1 MHNRP
6 LKIII
11 SGGGTGG
18 HIFPAI
24 AIAQAIQ
31 KLRPDT
37 EFLFVGANG
46 RMEMEKVPAAG
57 YKIVGLDI
65 SGLQRQLSVK
75 LLWWPVQVVLATMK
89 AKKIVKDFN
98 PDAAIGVGG
107 YASGPTLQAA
117 AGFGIPCLIHEQNSF
132 AGITNKLLKNKVSRI
147 CVAFDGMEKF
157 FPKESLMK
165 TGNPIRKEIL
175 NKDIDRAAAYSFFGL
190 DPAKK
195 TILVIGG
202 SLGARTINES
212 IFDKSE
218 HLEKEGVQVLWQT
231 GKWYYNIGKSAETE
245 AIKVHEFI
253 YRMDLAYA
261 IADVVISRAGA
272 ISIAEIAYLQKPVIL
287 VPSPNVAEDHQ
298 TKNAEALVKEDA
310 AILVTDAEAKNNL
323 VYIALGLIHDEAKKE
338 QMRRNILHF
347 SSPNAPEVIANE
359 VLKLT
364 QP

>member
-1 MHNRP
+1 M
-6 LKIII
+6 I

-24 AIAQAIQ
+24 AIAQALQ
-31 KLRPDT
+31 KMRPET

-46 RMEMEKVPAAG
+46 KMEMEKVPAAG

-65 SGLQRQLSVK
+65 SGLQRKLSLSLV
-75 LLWWPVQVVLATMK
+75 WWPFQVLLATIK
-89 AKKIVKDFN
+89 AKKIVKEFN
-98 PDAAIGVGG
+98 PAVTIGVGG

-117 AGFGIPCLIHEQNSF
+117 TQYGIPCLIHEQNSF

-147 CVAFDGMEKF
+147 CVAYDGMEKF
-157 FPKESLMK
+157 FPKKKLMK
-165 TGNPIRKEIL
+165 TGNPVRNEIL
-175 NKDIDRAAAYSFFGL
+175 NKSIDKAAAYHFFGL
-190 DPAKK
+190 NPAKK
-195 TILVIGG
+195 TLLIIGG

-212 IFDKSE
+212 IFEKIA
-218 HLEKEGVQVLWQT
+218 HIEKEGIQVLWQT
-231 GKWYYNIGKSAETE
+231 GKWFYEVGKSAETGTV
-245 AIKVHEFI
+245 KVYEFI

-310 AILVTDAEAKNNL
+310 AILVTDAEAKSNL
-323 VYIALGLIHDEAKKE
+323 VYIALGLLNDEAKKE
-338 QMRRNILHF
+338 QLRRNILHF
-347 SSPNAPEVIANE
+347 SAPNAPEVIANE
-359 VLKLT
+359 VLKLIES
-364 QP
+364 

>member
-1 MHNRP
+1 MP
-6 LKIII
+6 EKLKIMI

-24 AIAQAIQ
+24 AIAQALQ
-31 KLRPDT
+31 KLRPET

-46 RMEMEKVPAAG
+46 KMEMEKVPAAG

-65 SGLQRQLSVK
+65 SGLQRKLSLSLV
-75 LLWWPVQVVLATMK
+75 WWPFQVLLATMK
-89 AKKIVKDFN
+89 AKKIVKEFN
-98 PDAAIGVGG
+98 PAVTIGVGG

-117 AGFGIPCLIHEQNSF
+117 AQCGIPCLIHEQNSF

-147 CVAFDGMEKF
+147 CVAYDGMEKF
-157 FPKESLMK
+157 FPREKLMK
-165 TGNPIRKEIL
+165 TGNPVRKEIL
-175 NKDIDRAAAYSFFGL
+175 NKEVDKAAAYHFFGL

-195 TILVIGG
+195 TLLIIGG

-212 IFDKSE
+212 IFEKTG
-218 HLEKEGVQVLWQT
+218 HLEKEGIQVLWQT
-231 GKWYYNIGKSAETE
+231 GKWFYEAGKSAETK

-298 TKNAEALVKEDA
+298 TKNAEALVKEEA
-310 AILVTDAEAKNNL
+310 AILVTDTEAKNNL
-323 VYIALGLIHDEAKKE
+323 VYIALGLLNDEAKKE
-338 QMRRNILHF
+338 QLRRNILHF
-347 SSPNAPEVIANE
+347 SAPNAPEVIANE
-359 VLKLT
+359 VLKLIEN
-364 QP
+364 